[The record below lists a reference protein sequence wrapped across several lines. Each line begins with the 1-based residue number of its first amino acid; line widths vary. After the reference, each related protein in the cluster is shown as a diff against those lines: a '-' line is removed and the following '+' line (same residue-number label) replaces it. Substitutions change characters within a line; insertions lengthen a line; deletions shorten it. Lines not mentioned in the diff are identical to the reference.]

1 MSVLVDVSVFQV
13 QSMRLRDPIY
23 IHMQT
28 QIYWYTLGVVNI
40 HCAWLWLTIMVDYG
54 WLQLCVFVQ
63 YTIGYMHGYSL
74 IMVDYG

>member
-1 MSVLVDVSVFQV
+1 
-13 QSMRLRDPIY
+13 
-23 IHMQT
+23 MQT

-74 IMVDYG
+74 IMVDYGWLWLGMIINFFSCIKPALLTLSL

>member
-40 HCAWLWLTIMVDYG
+40 HCAWLWLTIMVGCNY
-54 WLQLCVFVQ
+54 VFLFNIRLV
-63 YTIGYMHGYSL
+63 IC
-74 IMVDYG
+74 MVIH